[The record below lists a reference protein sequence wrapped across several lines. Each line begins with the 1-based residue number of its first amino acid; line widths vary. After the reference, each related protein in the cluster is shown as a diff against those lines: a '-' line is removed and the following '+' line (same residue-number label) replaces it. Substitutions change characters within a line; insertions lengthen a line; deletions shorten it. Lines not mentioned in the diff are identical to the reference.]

1 MKTLIKF
8 LLLIV
13 LPALAT
19 ETTEA
24 VSISD
29 SEQTNQVC
37 PDKGLPKIKRVQH
50 DYDFES
56 QLPHSKAKPKIVQ
69 RFSSDGHNLTIV
81 YASGNFWGEDY
92 IENVYIFEE
101 GEPLLELKEVDA
113 FVDHN
118 IGPTSE
124 FCGALITRE
133 VYDKNGRAQGII
145 EKEFRLP
152 DEVAETLVALLT
164 NKLEWKN
171 QTNIGYI
178 ETKSDQLLPT
188 KPRLIY

>member
-37 PDKGLPKIKRVQH
+37 PDKDLPRGKRVQH

-56 QLPHSKAKPKIVQ
+56 QMPQSKAKPKIVQ
-69 RFSSDGHNLTIV
+69 RFSSGGHNLTIV
-81 YASGNFWGEDY
+81 YASGDFWGENC

-101 GEPLLELKEVDA
+101 GEPLLELKKVDA
-113 FVDHN
+113 FVYHN

-133 VYDKNGRAQGII
+133 VYDKNGRAQGIV
-145 EKEFRLP
+145 EREFRLP
-152 DEVAETLVALLT
+152 DEVAQTLADLLT
-164 NKLEWKN
+164 NDLEYEN
-171 QTNIGYI
+171 YSNIGVI
-178 ETKSDQLLPT
+178 ETKSFQLLPPKT
-188 KPRLIY
+188 RVTY